1 MWHSTS
7 LFCCLA
13 FTCYEVLHDPHCT
26 YDMLAVL
33 GLRYTF
39 LNPYSQTTT
48 RPRGCFEADGR
59 ADLFRA
65 KSFLQHVPLCVARR
79 CRHLGKQGRHSRD
92 RHGAAEHSFRPNQT
106 NLSDVPPLLHSQFCL
121 HLWHHRFGGPPN
133 GLHWHLWLRW
143 FKRWIGWANCL
154 WLCRPRCHCCVF

>member
-1 MWHSTS
+1 MTCGTAPHSSAAWPSPATRCS
-7 LFCCLA
+7 MTLTAHTICLPCWDFDILFSIP
-13 FTCYEVLHDPHCT
+13 T
-26 YDMLAVL
+26 
-33 GLRYTF
+33 
-39 LNPYSQTTT
+39 
-48 RPRGCFEADGR
+48 GR

-133 GLHWHLWLRW
+133 GLRWHLWLRW